1 MSCSCNQQMAAEFP
15 DQKPLL
21 GEPFG
26 PAVSFS
32 TALTENLWKC
42 LQKSQQRRGSCASR
56 NRRPKMNKSCSCAAT
71 SFRVLK
77 VLPEQQRKSIEDTVR
92 PQEIQITIT
101 ETLWDQVL
109 TAFRDIQKELQED
122 ARIRGMNN
130 RFMTPM
136 SSVHRTGSTRSS
148 DSWMTPNLRRSL
160 FSNGKQ
166 SLGGRNQDLRTQFSD
181 QSACYPGRYPYH

>member
-1 MSCSCNQQMAAEFP
+1 MAQHAYQGREGKRRTSRQP
-15 DQKPLL
+15 IRQLQDHKEKRELCKQ
-21 GEPFG
+21 EPQ
-26 PAVSFS
+26 AKN
-32 TALTENLWKC
+32 EQE
-42 LQKSQQRRGSCASR
+42 LQLCCHK
-56 NRRPKMNKSCSCAAT
+56 
-71 SFRVLK
+71 
-77 VLPEQQRKSIEDTVR
+77 KSIEDTVR

>member
-1 MSCSCNQQMAAEFP
+1 MKKHVNHTRSLTSLLMDRSFCREVSKTILQLQRLSHNSCTS
-15 DQKPLL
+15 PL
-21 GEPFG
+21 
-26 PAVSFS
+26 
-32 TALTENLWKC
+32 
-42 LQKSQQRRGSCASR
+42 RSCASR

>member
-1 MSCSCNQQMAAEFP
+1 MSCSCNQQMAALPLAKYLDAGLKPVSLAAEFP

-56 NRRPKMNKSCSCAAT
+56 NRRPKI
-71 SFRVLK
+71 
-77 VLPEQQRKSIEDTVR
+77 KSIEDTVR